1 MTLYQLKSKILLVMI
16 LCFIILSLL
25 GASAW
30 GAPKFRMASR
40 LEYWDVIY
48 GEGVFDRKYGVEAQA
63 IPYATGVEV
72 VTALQSGAIDIA
84 STGHVP
90 LTLLLSKT
98 DRVFVLASVAFNRGS
113 VYRMVVGKNTPYRD
127 INDLKGKVV
136 ATKFGSGSYNAF
148 LSYLKAKGLKEKDFR
163 MENATPAVIIS
174 AMEAGTVDAGI
185 WFEPTIS
192 IILYKGLGRVLLDF
206 EGHAIFQAY
215 WVVTRA
221 FAQKHP
227 DVVVRFLA
235 GALDAQDMITK
246 NPKKSAQ
253 LISEGFKRRGKYMP
267 PEVLE
272 MGIPLLS
279 YAPNITPDKIDELGR
294 TFRFFKKKG
303 RIHGEE
309 PAWQKIIKTGYMEKA
324 QAIRK

>member
-1 MTLYQLKSKILLVMI
+1 MTRYQSKIIPMMA
-16 LCFIILSLL
+16 LCLAILSLL
-25 GASAW
+25 VTSVW
-30 GAPKFRMASR
+30 GAPKIKMASR
-40 LEYWDVIY
+40 LEYWDVLY
-48 GEGVFDRKYGVEAQA
+48 REGAFDRKYGLEAQA

-84 STGHVP
+84 SSGHVP

-98 DRVFVLASVAFNRGS
+98 DRVIVLASGAFNRGS
-113 VYRMVVGKNTPYRD
+113 VYRMVVGENTPYKT
-127 INDLKGKVV
+127 IEDLKGKVI

-163 MENATPAVIIS
+163 MENATPAVIIA

-192 IILYKGLGRVLLDF
+192 IILYKGLGRALLDF
-206 EGHAIFQAY
+206 EGHAIFQVY

-221 FAQKHP
+221 FAEKHP

-235 GALDAQDMITK
+235 GALDAQDMLAK
-246 NPKKSAQ
+246 DPKKSAQ
-253 LISEGFKRRGKYMP
+253 LISKGFKGRGKYMP
-267 PEVLE
+267 PKILE

-279 YAPNITPDKIDELGR
+279 YAPNITPDKIDELRR
-294 TFRFFKKKG
+294 TFEFFKKKG

-309 PAWQKIIKTGYMEKA
+309 PAWQKVINKSYLEKA

>member
-1 MTLYQLKSKILLVMI
+1 MTRYQSKIISVTVFCLA
-16 LCFIILSLL
+16 ILSLL
-25 GASAW
+25 VASVW
-30 GAPKFRMASR
+30 GAPKIKMASR
-40 LEYWDVIY
+40 LEYWDVVY
-48 GEGVFDRKYGVEAQA
+48 REGEFDKKYGLEVKAV
-63 IPYATGVEV
+63 PYATGVEV
-72 VTALQSGAIDIA
+72 VTALQSGAIDVG
-84 STGHVP
+84 SSGHVP

-98 DRVFVLASVAFNRGS
+98 DRVFVLASGAFNRGS
-113 VYRMVVGKNTPYRD
+113 VYRMVVGKDTPYKT
-127 INDLKGKVV
+127 IHDLKGKVV

-148 LSYLKAKGLKEKDFR
+148 LSYIKAKGLKERDFR
-163 MENATPAVIIS
+163 MENVTPAVIIA

-206 EGHAIFQAY
+206 EGHAIFQVY

-221 FAQKHP
+221 FAEKHP

-235 GALDAQDMITK
+235 GALDAQDMLAK
-246 NPKKSAQ
+246 DPKKSAQ
-253 LISEGFKRRGKYMP
+253 LISRGFKRRGKYMP

-279 YAPNITPDKIDELGR
+279 YAPNITPDKIDELKR
-294 TFRFFKKKG
+294 TFAFFKKKG
-303 RIHGEE
+303 RIQGEE
-309 PAWQKIIKTGYMEKA
+309 PVWQNVINTGYLAKA

>member
-1 MTLYQLKSKILLVMI
+1 MKQYHSKIIQLTVFCLAA
-16 LCFIILSLL
+16 LSLL
-25 GASAW
+25 VTSVW
-30 GAPKFRMASR
+30 GGPKIKMASR
-40 LEYWDVIY
+40 LEYWDVLY
-48 GEGVFDRKYGVEAQA
+48 REGAFDRKYGLEAQA
-63 IPYATGVEV
+63 IPYPTGVKV

-84 STGHVP
+84 SSGHVP
-90 LTLLLSKT
+90 LTILLSKT
-98 DRVFVLASVAFNRGS
+98 DRVIVLAGGPFNRGS
-113 VYRMVVGKNTPYRD
+113 VYRMVVGNNTPYKT
-127 INDLKGKVV
+127 IEDLRGKVI

-148 LSYLKAKGLKEKDFR
+148 LSYIKAKGLKEEDFR

-192 IILYKGLGRVLLDF
+192 IIRYKGLGRVLLDF
-206 EGHAIFQAY
+206 EGHAIFQVY

-221 FAQKHP
+221 FAEKHP

-235 GALDAQDMITK
+235 GVLDTQDMLAK
-246 NPKKSAQ
+246 DPKKSAQ
-253 LISEGFKRRGKYMP
+253 LISRGFKRRGKYMP

-279 YAPNITPDKIDELGR
+279 YTPDITPDKIDELSRIFGV
-294 TFRFFKKKG
+294 FKKKG

-309 PAWQKIIKTGYMEKA
+309 PAWQNVINAGYLEKA